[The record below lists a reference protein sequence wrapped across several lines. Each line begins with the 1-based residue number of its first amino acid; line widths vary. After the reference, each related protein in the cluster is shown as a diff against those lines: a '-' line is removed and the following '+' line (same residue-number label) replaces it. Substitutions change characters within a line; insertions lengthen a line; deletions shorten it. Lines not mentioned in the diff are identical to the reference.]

1 MFDTKQHNTPQIQNA
16 VIKNRYSGDWNA
28 WAIIVYETDTR
39 NVIRIII
46 IVNIEKHELRP
57 FDPLYISRR
66 VVVLFIFILLK
77 KIAATNADMLSN
89 GRKIISM

>member
-39 NVIRIII
+39 NVMRISM
-46 IVNIEKHELRP
+46 IVNIARHEL
-57 FDPLYISRR
+57 
-66 VVVLFIFILLK
+66 
-77 KIAATNADMLSN
+77 
-89 GRKIISM
+89 

>member
-1 MFDTKQHNTPQIQNA
+1 MFAIKQLSTPQIQNA
-16 VIKNRYSGDWNA
+16 IAMYRYSIDWNVVDIA
-28 WAIIVYETDTR
+28 VYETDIRT
-39 NVIRIII
+39 VIRIII

-77 KIAATNADMLSN
+77 KMAATSSGMLIN
-89 GRKIISM
+89 TE